1 MKNPE
6 IVQVKSY
13 NHLNNEMR
21 YAVVHN
27 GNTLMTNV
35 SYDYAVKFL
44 ADSPNLFETSLE
56 TIKPNRKPMTLYPF
70 VDDSGEFIGVYFE
83 IGDAGGNVV
92 FENNS
97 FIIDDYNEHFTE
109 DMTNRIL
116 SASKRYYGLAKIRKM
131 TADQIRNSYYSNG
144 ILVK

>member
-1 MKNPE
+1 
-6 IVQVKSY
+6 
-13 NHLNNEMR
+13 
-21 YAVVHN
+21 
-27 GNTLMTNV
+27 
-35 SYDYAVKFL
+35 
-44 ADSPNLFETSLE
+44 
-56 TIKPNRKPMTLYPF
+56 MTLYPF

>member
-6 IVQVKSY
+6 IVEVKSY
-13 NHLNNEMR
+13 NALNNEMR

-27 GNTLMTNV
+27 GNTLISNISRDM
-35 SYDYAVKFL
+35 AVKFL

-56 TIKPNRKPMTLYPF
+56 TIKPKRKPMTLYPF

-92 FENNS
+92 FENNR